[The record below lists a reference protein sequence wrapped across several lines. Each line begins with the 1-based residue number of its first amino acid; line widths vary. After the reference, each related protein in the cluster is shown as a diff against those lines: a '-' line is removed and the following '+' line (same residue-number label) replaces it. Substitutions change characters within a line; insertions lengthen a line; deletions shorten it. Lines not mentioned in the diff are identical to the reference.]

1 MASAKVDESKELR
14 GRYLCLNPIGD
25 IGYIL
30 SIIVFNIHQ
39 IMHLLDLSQIY
50 LLWPQ
55 SNIDGMTMQIIY
67 EIIASIFRLL
77 GSNLKLQLAIAK
89 INIRAEQSLKLF
101 LLAAFPMN
109 PDNMMGYRML
119 CNREIVHILSS
130 EIIIHHA
137 LNKNV

>member
-1 MASAKVDESKELR
+1 
-14 GRYLCLNPIGD
+14 
-25 IGYIL
+25 
-30 SIIVFNIHQ
+30 
-39 IMHLLDLSQIY
+39 
-50 LLWPQ
+50 
-55 SNIDGMTMQIIY
+55 MQIIY